1 MAVAPTLNPRTVEV
15 LLDTTWRVATQEEA
29 RRDGL
34 DRKAT
39 SLATFVAVAI
49 ALTAPLGLRTLG
61 RDAAWWLLTLYGGS
75 LIALLAAVSLAVAVL
90 APTAPLT
97 LPMVYLERFPK
108 WSETLKSPNEVRG
121 ETTARLIEALARERA
136 ANERKTRMARSAFA
150 FLLFALVLLV
160 VQASILGYQK

>member
-1 MAVAPTLNPRTVEV
+1 MAVTPTLNPTTVEI
-15 LLDTTWRVATQEEA
+15 LLDTTWRVATEEEA

-39 SLATFVAVAI
+39 SLATFVSVAI
-49 ALTAPLGLRTLG
+49 ALSAPLGLRTLG
-61 RDAAWWLLTLYGGS
+61 RDAGWWVLTLYGGS

-108 WSETLKSPNEVRG
+108 WSQTLKSPNEVRG

-136 ANERKTRMARSAFA
+136 ANERKTRMARLAFA
-150 FLLFALVLLV
+150 FLLFALALLV
-160 VQASILGYQK
+160 VQASILGFQK